1 MSDTDATNLFQVSLS
16 ATRTHDGTEHFGSAT
31 AFMNS
36 SESDRF
42 NRALTAFYW
51 TWNGE
56 FQREPET
63 SEPEEKVTK

>member
-16 ATRTHDGTEHFGSAT
+16 ATRTYDGTEHFGST
-31 AFMNS
+31 VAFMNP

-51 TWNGE
+51 AWNAE
-56 FQREPET
+56 FRHDQATSSPAEREA
-63 SEPEEKVTK
+63 K